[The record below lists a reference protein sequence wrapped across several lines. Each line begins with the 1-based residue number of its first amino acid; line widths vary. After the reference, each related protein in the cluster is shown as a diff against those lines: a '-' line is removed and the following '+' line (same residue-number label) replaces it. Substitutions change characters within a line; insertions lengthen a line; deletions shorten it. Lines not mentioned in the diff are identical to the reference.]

1 MKISEDLYTYIELK
15 DILIHSGW
23 LCDENNLSDYSLS
36 FEPILNELGFRGSIR
51 QFVDSLPFQGEEIDL
66 INFLNTMVNLGY
78 RVKRD
83 STNLSEFD
91 SRFVPCLFFPPEEN
105 EITGQKRPWVITGVN
120 EKDEIK
126 IYFPEIKKESFYPKE
141 KLDITGTTY
150 FFREIKEFDVD
161 TEIITKNIPS
171 TPAAWFRGIL
181 FRFKKLFLQVIL
193 CNTISN
199 IFALGSPLFVMY
211 TYDRIIGSR
220 AIDALLPI
228 VLGVLIAFSLD
239 VGLKI
244 VKGRLFSWF
253 AVRIDDIVGQA
264 IFERLLLLP
273 PRYTETASV
282 SSQLT
287 RTRDFD
293 SIRDFFAGNVGI
305 SLFEIPFTI
314 IYIIALYILGGILV
328 FVPFLLAAIYAV
340 LTFIIN
346 NKVENNL
353 EINAKSTSLKNTL
366 LVETV
371 TRLKSIRTIGA
382 GALWFQRFRMLSGS
396 ASYNSYEQ
404 ASLSGILEGFSYGF
418 SIFAGLLTL
427 IVGIN
432 LVWAGNLTPGALIA
446 SMMIIWK
453 IIGPFQTVCVSLSR
467 IRSVLKSIVQVHKFL
482 TLKTEVSP
490 SSFKAADLEIN
501 GSIEFNQVGLRYTND
516 SNPVL
521 SGFSIKVNK
530 GEFIGITGQNGTG
543 KSSILKLITGLY
555 SPQAG
560 AVKIDGVDLRQ
571 INPVNL
577 RRSISYIPQI
587 PNIFS
592 GTIAQNIR
600 LADPTASED
609 KINHILNKLE
619 VLEEFKETEDGI
631 HHYISNPA
639 SFPFIHSYLISTARA
654 FIRDTPILLID
665 EIPPRILNSER
676 GHRFMEFILSSVGD
690 KTIFL
695 VNNRE
700 EYLIKTDKII
710 YLLGNGQAA
719 FAKPEEI
726 LKIAL

>member
-1 MKISEDLYTYIELK
+1 MKISEDLYSYIELK

-23 LCDENNLSDYSLS
+23 LGDENNLSDYSLS
-36 FEPILNELGFRGSIR
+36 FEPILKKLNFKGSIR

-78 RVKRD
+78 KVKRD
-83 STNLSEFD
+83 QINLNKFD
-91 SRFVPCLFFPPEEN
+91 SRFTPCLFFPPEEN
-105 EITGQKRPWVITGVN
+105 EVTGQTRPWVITDVVEDN
-120 EKDEIK
+120 QLK
-126 IYFPEIKKESFYPKE
+126 IYFPEIKRE
-141 KLDITGTTY
+141 KLYPIDQLNYKGVVY
-150 FFREIKEFDVD
+150 FFRETKEYDSD
-161 TEIITKNIPS
+161 SEIITKNIPP
-171 TPAAWFRGIL
+171 TPWAWFRGIL
-181 FRFKKLFLQVIL
+181 FRFKSLFLQVIL

-211 TYDRIIGSR
+211 TYDRIIGSK

-228 VLGVLIAFSLD
+228 VFGVLIAFSLD

-244 VKGRLFSWF
+244 IKGRLFSWF

-287 RTRDFD
+287 RTKDFD

-314 IYIIALYILGGILV
+314 IYIIALAILGGPLV
-328 FVPFLLAAIYAV
+328 FVPFLLAFIYGV
-340 LTFIIN
+340 LAYIIN

-353 EINAKSTSLKNTL
+353 DINAKSTSLKNTL

-371 TRLKSIRTIGA
+371 TRLKSIRSVGA

-404 ASLSGILEGFSYGF
+404 SSLSGVLEGFSYGF

-427 IVGIN
+427 ILGIN

-453 IIGPFQTVCVSLSR
+453 IIGPFQTVCVSLTR
-467 IRSVLKSIVQVHKFL
+467 IRSVFKSIAQVHKFL
-482 TLKTEVSP
+482 SIKTEVSP
-490 SSFKAADLEIN
+490 SDYKAADLDIN

-516 SNPVL
+516 TNPVL
-521 SGFSIKVNK
+521 SGLTIKIKK
-530 GEFIGITGQNGTG
+530 GELIGITGQNGSG
-543 KSSILKLITGLY
+543 KSSILKLISGLY

-560 AVKIDGVDLRQ
+560 SVRIDGVDLRQ
-571 INPVNL
+571 INPINL

-587 PNIFS
+587 PNIFT

-609 KINHILNKLE
+609 KINHILSKLE
-619 VLEEFKETEDGI
+619 ILEELEETEDGI
-631 HHYISNPA
+631 HYYIHNPA

-654 FIRDTPILLID
+654 LMRDTPILLID
-665 EIPPRILNSER
+665 EIPPRVLNSER
-676 GHRFMEFILSSVGD
+676 GHRFMEFLLESKGKRTIL
-690 KTIFL
+690 L

-700 EYLIKTDKII
+700 EYLTRADKLI
-710 YLLGNGQAA
+710 YLVGNGQAA

-726 LKIAL
+726 LKLAI